1 MASLDGLEDEDD
13 TFYYE
18 VEEIVQMYTTDSGVR
33 MFEIKWKNYGPEH
46 NTWEPEHNLNC
57 PSVLK
62 AFFEKMGINPNGG
75 RKKSVKKKKSVT
87 SVDEPNHVTES
98 TSSTESSNL
107 PKSKKS
113 SSEKRKEKKDTFIVS
128 DDDIE
133 IWDQSNKGKKK
144 KDSKKRK
151 EKDAET
157 ESFLDDDYAYEPD
170 TIEESD
176 VWNQFDTEIL
186 KKKDASTKKND
197 EKDTTKKRK
206 LSDIRRERKYDEA
219 INRGKMALET
229 AKRIIE
235 QEKRSSD
242 AQSSSSSNGSEPTK
256 QTEASFTAI
265 KRSLSHK
272 PTAIPTVDIDQLIDS
287 VKRAKPLALSKY
299 PESRPPP
306 PKKITLTYNNYP
318 NNLALNTTPSP
329 PLPAPQLSRS
339 TAQHSRPLLSQ
350 SRPSHSQQQQSRP
363 SRPPPP
369 PPSPPPQQPSP
380 VHIPTHHGNK
390 NHLASTSGQVERL
403 DPRIRAREDQLTDTS
418 TSNVSLST
426 RTRKDPRRT
435 ADNVDRIKLS
445 NSTAFPT
452 PFVMNTL
459 LYSGTRFIS
468 PVLLEAH
475 QNCYHEAQIRELI
488 SLTSNKQNEIRA
500 NYTVPLKALNNI
512 LLGRSI
518 SFMTIS
524 PKDKFIELSKLKS
537 YYQVNEMSGV
547 VHHPDSRLALMLVAE
562 EDIKKLS
569 NLPSDIGVIKGAYT
583 KLFGVFVDGLIP
595 RPKALSNEI
604 VYDTDCMD
612 TTTPYQ
618 WNFVIDYLKFPEQ
631 LRQLTTKSKFVVYGS
646 SDASAVLGKA
656 INHLK
661 HVQSPPTSY
670 VMMFDRYNDTYFSR
684 NLTKHKKETATQI
697 WEYGVPDYSYAEILP
712 ASEIF
717 PNHSGGFV
725 TTDMENIAHNPAII
739 GIINEEI
746 ARLNAIPTV
755 YGEWKFIL
763 PHNWLQLLK
772 NTIKDQASG
781 QRAKEA
787 IVALAVAL
795 SNDSIHI
802 LRLWSDDSEE
812 LNHLQYLNRIAHN
825 KYKTYQYFVYVDDI
839 SSVHSSQH
847 IFSIDFVKS
856 DRIYSTFA

>member
-107 PKSKKS
+107 PK
-113 SSEKRKEKKDTFIVS
+113 
-128 DDDIE
+128 
-133 IWDQSNKGKKK
+133 N
-144 KDSKKRK
+144 
-151 EKDAET
+151 
-157 ESFLDDDYAYEPD
+157 

-350 SRPSHSQQQQSRP
+350 
-363 SRPPPP
+363 
-369 PPSPPPQQPSP
+369 
-380 VHIPTHHGNK
+380 
-390 NHLASTSGQVERL
+390 L

-468 PVLLEAH
+468 PVLLEAR